1 MSKVTTQQIAEWKKK
16 HGDIFKITVD
26 GKEAY
31 LHKPDRKTLGYATSL
46 ASNEPLKFN
55 EVLLNNCWL
64 GGDTEIK
71 TDDTLFLS
79 ASSKL
84 AELIEIKNAELV
96 KL

>member
-1 MSKVTTQQIAEWKKK
+1 MSKVTTQQITEWKQK
-16 HGDIFKITVD
+16 HGEIFKITVD

-31 LHKPDRKTLGYATSL
+31 LRKPDRKILSYVTSM

-55 EVLLNNCWL
+55 EILLNNCWL

-79 ASSKL
+79 ASAKL
-84 AELIEIKNAELV
+84 GQLIEIKSAELV